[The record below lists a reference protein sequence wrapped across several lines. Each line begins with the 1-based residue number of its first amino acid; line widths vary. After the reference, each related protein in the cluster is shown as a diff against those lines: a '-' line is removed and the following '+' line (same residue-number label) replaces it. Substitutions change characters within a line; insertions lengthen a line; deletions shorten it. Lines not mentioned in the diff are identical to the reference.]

1 MMAVAPVVLL
11 ISTNECDGAG
21 AGLPSGSTGASGR
34 TSSSSI
40 RSETRRAVRR
50 WSFPTDPRGT
60 MSGTVLQ
67 VNFKL
72 NVPPA
77 EYEQT
82 VTPMADAIAKVD
94 GLRWKVWILNQEERE
109 AGGLYLFEDEPSCA
123 AFLAGPLAAA
133 LKSAPFL

>member
-1 MMAVAPVVLL
+1 
-11 ISTNECDGAG
+11 
-21 AGLPSGSTGASGR
+21 
-34 TSSSSI
+34 
-40 RSETRRAVRR
+40 
-50 WSFPTDPRGT
+50 

-133 LKSAPFL
+133 LKSAPFLRELSVKRFEVMSEVTEVTRGPVSERARF